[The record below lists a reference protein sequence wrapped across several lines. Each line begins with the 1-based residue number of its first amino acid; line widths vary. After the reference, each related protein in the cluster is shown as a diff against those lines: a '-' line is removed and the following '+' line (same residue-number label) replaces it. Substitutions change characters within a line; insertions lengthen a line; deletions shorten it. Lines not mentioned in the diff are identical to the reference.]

1 MINYIKSELYRS
13 IKNANLKIMFV
24 IFTVLIVAS
33 VLVLNSMLN
42 VDPTF
47 RYGNTRFS
55 LGNVYAQMT
64 MLFSVIVIF
73 SAIMNDGKG
82 NNTTKQSISFG
93 ISRNNIYIGGFIVQA
108 IVGILI
114 YTIMSILLIILSFLL
129 LQHSNVNEISIFIRV
144 TIGSATCLLSVLSVT
159 YFFSMNSKDVLA
171 SITLP
176 IIIMVIIPSI
186 LNLIGK
192 KITLIKSIAYYL
204 PYNLVDYDSKLVQS
218 QSTIGIVLPL
228 IIGLIWLVIFILGG
242 IYVFNKKEI
251 K

>member
-93 ISRNNIYIGGFIVQA
+93 ISRNNIYRW
-108 IVGILI
+108 I
-114 YTIMSILLIILSFLL
+114 YSTSYSWNFNIHNNVYFTNNII
-129 LQHSNVNEISIFIRV
+129 IFI
-144 TIGSATCLLSVLSVT
+144 
-159 YFFSMNSKDVLA
+159 
-171 SITLP
+171 IT
-176 IIIMVIIPSI
+176 
-186 LNLIGK
+186 
-192 KITLIKSIAYYL
+192 T
-204 PYNLVDYDSKLVQS
+204 
-218 QSTIGIVLPL
+218 
-228 IIGLIWLVIFILGG
+228 
-242 IYVFNKKEI
+242 
-251 K
+251 